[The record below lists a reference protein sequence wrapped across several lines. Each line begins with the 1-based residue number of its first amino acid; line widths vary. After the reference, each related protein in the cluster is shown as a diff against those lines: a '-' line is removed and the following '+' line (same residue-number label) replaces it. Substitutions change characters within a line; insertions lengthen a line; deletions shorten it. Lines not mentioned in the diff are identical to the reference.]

1 MTFPIFRIPA
11 PRPSFHTVCM
21 TKGELRSFGTM
32 ELGKLAA
39 EKINSYHQSLDQ
51 RDINDLFYLLN
62 EIAKR
67 VIYSNYRGVEAHLL
81 DDTIAQVSEDVLML
95 IHNSPEKYINHSNF
109 FYYFKS
115 AITKRAS
122 STLKHLYHLT
132 QNIESLD
139 DPDGTGR
146 VKLDRMCDDFPSV
159 DEIMERRS
167 DAETLINRVTGILKN
182 HPFLSERYEY
192 LVWPIIYSLIHNND
206 KIFSNLSFRE
216 RCAIR
221 VIQAQVMGIIS
232 ERIKAIS

>member
-1 MTFPIFRIPA
+1 MTRD
-11 PRPSFHTVCM
+11 
-21 TKGELRSFGTM
+21 ELRSFRTM

-39 EKINSYHQSLDQ
+39 KKIDSYYVSRSDG
-51 RDINDLFYLLN
+51 DISDLFHALN

-67 VIYSNYRGVEAHLL
+67 VIYSNYRGIETHLL

-95 IHNSPEKYINHSNF
+95 IYKSPEKYTNHSNF
-109 FYYFKS
+109 FYYFRS

-132 QNIESLD
+132 QNVESLD
-139 DPDGTGR
+139 DPDSTGR

-159 DEIMERRS
+159 DEILERRS
-167 DAETLINRVTGILKN
+167 DAETLVNRVTGILKN
-182 HPFLSERYEY
+182 HPFLSERYKY
-192 LVWPIIYSLIHNND
+192 LVWPIIHSLIHNND
-206 KIFSNLSFRE
+206 KIFSDRSFRE

-232 ERIKAIS
+232 ERIKEIS

>member
-1 MTFPIFRIPA
+1 
-11 PRPSFHTVCM
+11 
-21 TKGELRSFGTM
+21 M

-39 EKINSYHQSLDQ
+39 EKINSYHVSRSD
-51 RDINDLFYLLN
+51 RDISDLFHILN

-67 VIYSNYRGVEAHLL
+67 VIYSNYRGIETHLL

-95 IHNSPEKYINHSNF
+95 IYKSPERYINHSNF

-132 QNIESLD
+132 QNIELLD
-139 DPDGTGR
+139 DPDSTGR

-167 DAETLINRVTGILKN
+167 DAKTLINCVTGILKN
-182 HPFLSERYEY
+182 HPFLSENYKF

-206 KIFSNLSFRE
+206 AIFAKLPFRE

-221 VIQAQVMGIIS
+221 IVKAQVS
-232 ERIKAIS
+232 KVLLERIKREDE

>member
-1 MTFPIFRIPA
+1 MTRDELMSFR
-11 PRPSFHTVCM
+11 
-21 TKGELRSFGTM
+21 TM

-39 EKINSYHQSLDQ
+39 KKIDSYYVSRSD
-51 RDINDLFYLLN
+51 RDISDLFHILN

-67 VIYSNYRGVEAHLL
+67 VIYSNYRGIETHLL
-81 DDTIAQVSEDVLML
+81 DDTMAQVSEDVLMR
-95 IHNSPEKYINHSNF
+95 IYNSPEKYINHSNF
-109 FYYFKS
+109 FYYFRS
-115 AITKRAS
+115 AIRKRAS

-139 DPDGTGR
+139 DPDSTGR

-182 HPFLSERYEY
+182 HPFLSTNYKY
-192 LVWPIIYSLIHNND
+192 IVWPIIYSLVHNND

>member
-1 MTFPIFRIPA
+1 
-11 PRPSFHTVCM
+11 M
-21 TKGELRSFGTM
+21 TKDELRSFGTM

-39 EKINSYHQSLDQ
+39 EKINSYYQSFNK
-51 RDINDLFYLLN
+51 RDINDLFHILN

-67 VIYSNYRGVEAHLL
+67 VIYSNYRGIETHLL
-81 DDTIAQVSEDVLML
+81 DDTISQVSEDVLML
-95 IHNSPEKYINHSNF
+95 IYESPEKYINHSNF

-139 DPDGTGR
+139 DPDSTGR
-146 VKLDRMCDDFPSV
+146 VKLDRMSDDFPSV
-159 DEIMERRS
+159 HDILERRS
-167 DAETLINRVTGILKN
+167 DVETLVDRVTRILMN
-182 HPFLSERYEY
+182 HPLFQERYEY
-192 LVWPIIYSLIHNND
+192 LIWPLLYSLIHSND
-206 KIFSNLSFRE
+206 KIFSEASFRE

>member
-1 MTFPIFRIPA
+1 MN
-11 PRPSFHTVCM
+11 
-21 TKGELRSFGTM
+21 
-32 ELGKLAA
+32 LGKLAA
-39 EKINSYHQSLDQ
+39 EKINSYYQSLDE

-67 VIYSNYRGVEAHLL
+67 VIYSNYRGIETHLL

-95 IHNSPEKYINHSNF
+95 IYNSPEKYINRSNF

-115 AITKRAS
+115 AIRKRVS

-132 QNIESLD
+132 KNIESLD
-139 DPDGTGR
+139 DPDSTGR
-146 VKLDRMCDDFPSV
+146 VYLDRMCDDFPSV
-159 DEIMERRS
+159 DEILERRS
-167 DAETLINRVTGILKN
+167 DAETLVNRVTGILKN

-206 KIFSNLSFRE
+206 KIFSDRSFRE

-221 VIQAQVMGIIS
+221 VIQAQVIGIIS
-232 ERIKAIS
+232 KRIKELS

>member
-1 MTFPIFRIPA
+1 
-11 PRPSFHTVCM
+11 M
-21 TKGELRSFGTM
+21 TKDELRSFGTM
-32 ELGKLAA
+32 ALGKLAA
-39 EKINSYHQSLDQ
+39 EKINSYHQSLNE

-67 VIYSNYRGVEAHLL
+67 VIYSNYRGIETHLL

-95 IHNSPEKYINHSNF
+95 IYKSPEKYINRSNF

-139 DPDGTGR
+139 DPDSTGR
-146 VKLDRMCDDFPSV
+146 VYLDRMPASFPSV
-159 DEIMERRS
+159 YDIIGRRDDVRILVDTVS
-167 DAETLINRVTGILKN
+167 RILKN
-182 HPFLSERYEY
+182 HPRLSDRCEH
-192 LVWPIIYSLIHNND
+192 LVWPVIYSLLHDND
-206 KIFSNLSFRE
+206 KIFSEWSFRD

-221 VIQAQVMGIIS
+221 IVQSQVMRLVT
-232 ERIKAIS
+232 RIRQHYG